1 MSAEKI
7 NSSYE
12 PPPPYTT
19 NPPPQGTP
27 YTAPGP
33 YGGNVGK
40 KTILY
45 FINSSVLFNYLL
57 PDGIKNPFIQNKQYY
72 PQMQRKEKRQ

>member
-19 NPPPQGTP
+19 NPPPQGAA

-40 KTILY
+40 KTIL
-45 FINSSVLFNYLL
+45 FLINYSVLFNYLL
-57 PDGIKNPFIQNKQYY
+57 SDVIKKPFIQNKQHYS
-72 PQMQRKEKRQ
+72 QIQQKGKRQ

>member
-7 NSSYE
+7 NSTYE

-19 NPPPQGTP
+19 NPPPQGP
-27 YTAPGP
+27 NYTTPGP

-40 KTILY
+40 EIVTFLCI
-45 FINSSVLFNYLL
+45 ICSISHV
-57 PDGIKNPFIQNKQYY
+57 YY
-72 PQMQRKEKRQ
+72 C

>member
-19 NPPPQGTP
+19 NPPPQGAA
-27 YTAPGP
+27 YTTPGP

-40 KTILY
+40 ETIL
-45 FINSSVLFNYLL
+45 FLINSSSFLFYL
-57 PDGIKNPFIQNKQYY
+57 IIYHQ
-72 PQMQRKEKRQ
+72 